1 LGLAINSSI
10 KKYGPNNSLFGRS
23 TQGKAGTKVKKKR

>member
-1 LGLAINSSI
+1 LAINSSI
-10 KKYGPNNSLFGRS
+10 QKYGPNNSLYGRS